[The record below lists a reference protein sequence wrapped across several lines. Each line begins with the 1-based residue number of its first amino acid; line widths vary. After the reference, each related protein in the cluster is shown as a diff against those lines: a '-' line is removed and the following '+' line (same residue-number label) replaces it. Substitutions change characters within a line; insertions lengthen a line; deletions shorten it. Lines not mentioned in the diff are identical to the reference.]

1 MFYSIKKILS
11 NYWTKII
18 ITVLIIFFLLKKID
32 LIVIQNHL
40 ANISGYFWILYFVL
54 SIPIPLLFMFKWA
67 YFLNKH
73 KKISTYFN
81 FIKSIGLSD
90 ILNTSLFV
98 EIFKFNSLKNFS
110 LSKKISSLIIEK
122 FFVLIAKIIST
133 ILLVGVYVIN
143 YYNNNTLIFIIITF
157 PLIYILI
164 KFDIILIYFLKLV
177 KKKFNFKLINII
189 LQTLYEFKK
198 KINFIFIIDI
208 GRVFVLLTLY
218 YFILIC
224 FFNIKITILILL
236 FTPLIETLLKLL
248 TFSFFGTREILIF
261 YMGGLMN
268 IDQNAIVTASI
279 ILSFY
284 LILIN
289 LTLLVLLTIHKYFI
303 TMNEK

>member
-1 MFYSIKKILS
+1 
-11 NYWTKII
+11 
-18 ITVLIIFFLLKKID
+18 
-32 LIVIQNHL
+32 
-40 ANISGYFWILYFVL
+40 
-54 SIPIPLLFMFKWA
+54 MFKWA

-177 KKKFNFKLINII
+177 KKKFNFKLIKII

-198 KINFIFIIDI
+198 KFNFIFIIDI

-289 LTLLVLLTIHKYFI
+289 LTLLVSLTIHKYFI
-303 TMNEK
+303 TINEK